1 MRDVK
6 SSELKARLSHFL
18 DAVERGETVGIT
30 RHGRLIGKIVPET
43 EDRQAAI
50 KRARAEIEAARKTA
64 PRVTVE
70 EILAWRDEGRR

>member
-1 MRDVK
+1 MTDVK
-6 SSELKARLSHFL
+6 STELKARLSHFL

-30 RHGRLIGKIVPET
+30 RHGRRIGKIVPET

-50 KRARAEIEAARKTA
+50 RRARAEIEEARKTA

>member
-1 MRDVK
+1 MTDVK
-6 SSELKARLSHFL
+6 STELKARLSHFL

-30 RHGRLIGKIVPET
+30 RHGRRIAKIVPET

-50 KRARAEIEAARKTA
+50 RRARAEIEEARKTA